1 MEAEK
6 KLRRP
11 RTGRMLA
18 GVCAGIAN
26 YYALDPTVIRVVYTL
41 ATVFTAFSGVIIYFL
56 LMLII
61 PEEEN
66 RTFKIKTDRYYIL

>member
-26 YYALDPTVIRVVYTL
+26 YFALYPTVIRVVYTL

-66 RTFKIKTDRYYIL
+66 RYFQD

>member
-1 MEAEK
+1 MESEK

-26 YYALDPTVIRVVYTL
+26 YFALDPTVIRVVYTL

-66 RTFKIKTDRYYIL
+66 RYFQD

>member
-26 YYALDPTVIRVVYTL
+26 YFALDPTVIRVVYTL
-41 ATVFTAFSGVIIYFL
+41 ANVFSVFSGVIIYFL

-66 RTFKIKTDRYYIL
+66 RYFQD

>member
-26 YYALDPTVIRVVYTL
+26 YFALDPTVIRIVYTL
-41 ATVFTAFSGVIIYFL
+41 ATVFTAFSGIIIYFL

-66 RTFKIKTDRYYIL
+66 RYFQD

>member
-18 GVCAGIAN
+18 GVCASIAN
-26 YYALDPTVIRVVYTL
+26 YFALDPTVIRVVYTL
-41 ATVFTAFSGVIIYFL
+41 ATVFTAFSGIIIYFL

-66 RTFKIKTDRYYIL
+66 RYFQD

>member
-26 YYALDPTVIRVVYTL
+26 YFALDPSVIRVVYTL

-66 RTFKIKTDRYYIL
+66 RYFQD

>member
-26 YYALDPTVIRVVYTL
+26 YFALDPTVIRVVYTL
-41 ATVFTAFSGVIIYFL
+41 TTVFTAFSGVIIYFL

-66 RTFKIKTDRYYIL
+66 RYFQD

>member
-26 YYALDPTVIRVVYTL
+26 YFALDPTVIRVVYTL
-41 ATVFTAFSGVIIYFL
+41 ATVFTAFSGVISYFL

-66 RTFKIKTDRYYIL
+66 RYFQD

>member
-26 YYALDPTVIRVVYTL
+26 YFALDPTVIRVVYTL

-61 PEEEN
+61 PEQEN
-66 RTFKIKTDRYYIL
+66 RYFQD

>member
-26 YYALDPTVIRVVYTL
+26 YFALDPTVIRVVYTL

-56 LMLII
+56 LILII

-66 RTFKIKTDRYYIL
+66 RYFQD

>member
-26 YYALDPTVIRVVYTL
+26 YFALDPTVIRVVYML

-66 RTFKIKTDRYYIL
+66 RYFQD

>member
-18 GVCAGIAN
+18 GVCAGTAN
-26 YYALDPTVIRVVYTL
+26 YFALDPSVIRVVYTL
-41 ATVFTAFSGVIIYFL
+41 ATIFTVFSGAIIYLL

-66 RTFKIKTDRYYIL
+66 RYFQN

>member
-26 YYALDPTVIRVVYTL
+26 YFALDHTVIRVVYTL

-66 RTFKIKTDRYYIL
+66 RYFQD

>member
-26 YYALDPTVIRVVYTL
+26 YFALDPTVIRVVYTL
-41 ATVFTAFSGVIIYFL
+41 ATIFTAFSGVIIYLL

-66 RTFKIKTDRYYIL
+66 RYFQN

>member
-26 YYALDPTVIRVVYTL
+26 YFALDPTVIRVVYTL

-56 LMLII
+56 LMVII

-66 RTFKIKTDRYYIL
+66 RYFQD

>member
-26 YYALDPTVIRVVYTL
+26 HFALDPTVIRVVYTL

-66 RTFKIKTDRYYIL
+66 RYFQD

>member
-26 YYALDPTVIRVVYTL
+26 YFALDPTVIRVVYTL
-41 ATVFTAFSGVIIYFL
+41 ATVFTASSGVSMYFL

-66 RTFKIKTDRYYIL
+66 RYLQD

>member
-18 GVCAGIAN
+18 GGCAGSAN
-26 YYALDPTVIRVVYTL
+26 YFARDPTVIRVVYTL

-66 RTFKIKTDRYYIL
+66 RYFQD

>member
-18 GVCAGIAN
+18 GVCACIAN
-26 YYALDPTVIRVVYTL
+26 YFALDPTVIRVVYTL

-66 RTFKIKTDRYYIL
+66 RYFQD

>member
-1 MEAEK
+1 MKAEK

-26 YYALDPTVIRVVYTL
+26 YFALDPTVIRVVYTL

-66 RTFKIKTDRYYIL
+66 RYFQD

>member
-26 YYALDPTVIRVVYTL
+26 YFALDPTVIRVVYTL
-41 ATVFTAFSGVIIYFL
+41 ATVFTVFSGVIIYFL

-66 RTFKIKTDRYYIL
+66 RYFQD

>member
-26 YYALDPTVIRVVYTL
+26 YFALDPTVIHVVYTL

-66 RTFKIKTDRYYIL
+66 RYFQD

>member
-26 YYALDPTVIRVVYTL
+26 YFALDPTVIRVVYTL
-41 ATVFTAFSGVIIYFL
+41 ATVFTAFSGIIIYFL

-61 PEEEN
+61 PEEE
-66 RTFKIKTDRYYIL
+66 DRYFQD

>member
-26 YYALDPTVIRVVYTL
+26 YFALDPTVIRVVYTL

-66 RTFKIKTDRYYIL
+66 HYFQD

>member
-26 YYALDPTVIRVVYTL
+26 YFALDPAVIRVVYTL

-66 RTFKIKTDRYYIL
+66 RYFQD

>member
-26 YYALDPTVIRVVYTL
+26 YFALDPTVIRVVYTL

-66 RTFKIKTDRYYIL
+66 RYFQY

>member
-26 YYALDPTVIRVVYTL
+26 YFALDPTVIRVVYTL
-41 ATVFTAFSGVIIYFL
+41 ATIFTVFSGAIIYLL

-66 RTFKIKTDRYYIL
+66 RYFQN

>member
-26 YYALDPTVIRVVYTL
+26 YFALDPTVIRVVYTL

-61 PEEEN
+61 PDEEN
-66 RTFKIKTDRYYIL
+66 RYFLD

>member
-26 YYALDPTVIRVVYTL
+26 YFALDPTVIRVVYTL
-41 ATVFTAFSGVIIYFL
+41 ATVFTAFSGIIIYFL
-56 LMLII
+56 LMLICLLYTS
-61 PEEEN
+61 PSP
-66 RTFKIKTDRYYIL
+66 RDCS

>member
-11 RTGRMLA
+11 RTGRILA

-26 YYALDPTVIRVVYTL
+26 YFALDPTVIRVVYTL

-66 RTFKIKTDRYYIL
+66 RYFQD

>member
-1 MEAEK
+1 MEVEK

-26 YYALDPTVIRVVYTL
+26 YFALDPTVIRVVYTL

-66 RTFKIKTDRYYIL
+66 RYFQD

>member
-26 YYALDPTVIRVVYTL
+26 YFALDPTVIRVVYTL
-41 ATVFTAFSGVIIYFL
+41 ATVFTAFSGVIIYLL

-66 RTFKIKTDRYYIL
+66 RYFQD

>member
-26 YYALDPTVIRVVYTL
+26 YFPLDPTVFRVGYTL
-41 ATVFTAFSGVIIYFL
+41 ATVFTAFSGGIIYFV

-61 PEEEN
+61 PEDEN
-66 RTFKIKTDRYYIL
+66 RYFQD

>member
-26 YYALDPTVIRVVYTL
+26 YFALDSTVIRVVYTL

-66 RTFKIKTDRYYIL
+66 RYFQD

>member
-26 YYALDPTVIRVVYTL
+26 YFALDPTVIRVVYTL

-61 PEEEN
+61 PEKEN
-66 RTFKIKTDRYYIL
+66 RYFQD